1 MAILDFFKRKK
12 KLAGSQA
19 RGFQAAQYNRLVMD
33 WQTSSASIDAELRGS
48 LKTLRNRTRD
58 LCRNNDYAKNAL
70 RAIENNVIG
79 QGVRLQSQ
87 VTQNTGRAAGRLND
101 RVNSAIE
108 TKWAEWCKK
117 DTCHT
122 AGTLSF
128 ADIERLL
135 ISSVAESGEVFVR
148 IVRKKFG
155 RSNIPFSLEVIEA
168 DLLDEDHNEVL
179 RNGREVRFGIERD
192 EWQRPVAYYFKNK
205 HPGDYTFTGTAD
217 KGKTRVPAEDVIH
230 LFRQTRPGQSRGFP
244 WFAPAL
250 VRMHHLAGFEEAEV
264 IKARAQ
270 ASIMGFI
277 KSESDGL
284 SDGTQDNQRVTTFD
298 PGTIE
303 HLLPGEDFTSFAPTS
318 PGGQF
323 EPFMRAMLRAVA
335 AGLGVSYE
343 SLSRDY
349 SQSNYSSSRLA
360 LLDDRDNWRTLQQ
373 WMIENFHS
381 RVFEQWLDM
390 AWASGE
396 LDLPNYAGNES
407 MYKSVRFVPRGWSW
421 VDPVKE
427 VNAYKD
433 AVRSGFMTVSDVVA
447 QSGQDF
453 DELITQRKREID
465 TTDGLDLVFDTDAG
479 KVTSAGQMANPNQ
492 PAEPAANDNTDTQ
505 KSQTINIHQA
515 AEPMNVRVESAPME
529 LNLTLQNPTGEKKK
543 KSIKLVRDEKT
554 GAVVG
559 AESIEE

>member
-12 KLAGSQA
+12 KVAGQ
-19 RGFQAAQYNRLVMD
+19 RGFAAAQYNRLVND
-33 WQTSSASIDAELRGS
+33 WVTSSASIDAELRGS

-87 VTQNTGRAAGRLND
+87 VTQTTGRNANKLND
-101 RVNSAIE
+101 RVNTAIE
-108 TKWAEWCKK
+108 AAWAEWCKK
-117 DTCHT
+117 DACHT

-148 IVRKKFG
+148 VVRKKFG
-155 RSNIPFSLEVIEA
+155 RSEVAFALEILEA
-168 DLLDEDHNEVL
+168 DLLDEDHNEIL
-179 RNGREVRFGIERD
+179 RNGNEVRFGIERD
-192 EWQRPVAYYFKNK
+192 EWLRPVAYYFKTK

-217 KGKTRVPAEDVIH
+217 RGKIRVPAADVIH
-230 LFRQTRPGQSRGFP
+230 LFRQTRPGQTRGFP
-244 WFAPAL
+244 WFAPAI
-250 VRMHHLAGFEEAEV
+250 VRMHHLHGFEEAEV

-277 KSESDGL
+277 KSEGDGL
-284 SDGTQDNQRVTTFD
+284 TDGTQDNQRVTNFE

-303 HLLPGEDFTSFAPTS
+303 HLLPGEDFTSFSPTS

-323 EPFMRAMLRAVA
+323 EPFLRAMLRAVA
-335 AGLGVSYE
+335 AGIGVSYE
-343 SLSRDY
+343 TLSRDY

-373 WMIENFHS
+373 WMIENFHHA
-381 RVFEQWLDM
+381 VFEQWLEM
-390 AWASGE
+390 AWLSGAV
-396 LDLPNYAGNES
+396 DLPNYAGNEKT
-407 MYKSVRFVPRGWSW
+407 YKAVRFVPRGWSW

-447 QSGQDF
+447 ASGQDF
-453 DELITQRKREID
+453 DELVTQRKREID
-465 TTDGLDLVFDTDAG
+465 TTESLDLVFDTDAG
-479 KVTSAGQMANPNQ
+479 KVAGNGQATGQ
-492 PAEPAANDNTDTQ
+492 APAAPAADNTDVQ
-505 KSQTINIHQA
+505 Q
-515 AEPMNVRVESAPME
+515 
-529 LNLTLQNPTGEKKK
+529 
-543 KSIKLVRDEKT
+543 
-554 GAVVG
+554 
-559 AESIEE
+559 

>member
-12 KLAGSQA
+12 KLAQLPA

-58 LCRNNDYAKNAL
+58 LCKNNDYAKNAL
-70 RAIENNVIG
+70 RAIENNVVG
-79 QGVRLQSQ
+79 QGIRLQAQ
-87 VTQNTGRAAGRLND
+87 VTQNNGRNAGKLND
-101 RVNSAIE
+101 RVNTAIE
-108 TKWAEWCKK
+108 SAWSEWQKK
-117 DTCHT
+117 DSCHT

-128 ADIERLL
+128 QDIERLL
-135 ISSVAESGEVFVR
+135 ITSVAESGEVFVR
-148 IVRKKFG
+148 IVRNKFG
-155 RSNIPFSLEVIEA
+155 RSKIPFALEIIEA
-168 DLLDEDHNEVL
+168 DLLDEQYNEIL

-192 EWQRPVAYYFKNK
+192 EWQRPVAYHFSTK
-205 HPGDYTFTGTAD
+205 HPGDYTFSGTAD
-217 KGKTRVPAEDVIH
+217 RGRIRVPAEEVIH
-230 LFRQTRPGQSRGFP
+230 LFRSTRPGQTRGFP

-250 VRMHHLAGFEEAEV
+250 IRMHHLSGFEEAEV

-284 SDGTQDNQRVTTFD
+284 SDGTQDNQRVTNFE

-303 HLLPGEDFTSFAPTS
+303 HLLPGEDFTSFAPSS

-323 EPFMRAMLRAVA
+323 EPFMRSMLRAVA
-335 AGLGVSYE
+335 AGIGVSYE
-343 SLSRDY
+343 TLSRDY

-373 WMIENFHS
+373 WMIENFHQ
-381 RVFEQWLDM
+381 RVFDAWLDM
-390 AWASGE
+390 ASLSDALS
-396 LDLPNYAGNES
+396 LPNYEANEAA
-407 MYKSVRFVPRGWSW
+407 YKTVRFVPRGWSW

-427 VNAYKD
+427 VSAYKD

-453 DELITQRKREID
+453 DELMNQRKREVD
-465 TTDGLDLVFDTDAG
+465 TIDGLELVLDTDPKLVSNAG
-479 KVTSAGQMANPNQ
+479 LTQARPAGTIIPDQNAQ
-492 PAEPAANDNTDTQ
+492 TDNTGNQ
-505 KSQTINIHQA
+505 
-515 AEPMNVRVESAPME
+515 E
-529 LNLTLQNPTGEKKK
+529 
-543 KSIKLVRDEKT
+543 
-554 GAVVG
+554 
-559 AESIEE
+559 

>member
-12 KLAGSQA
+12 KLAGLPA

-58 LCRNNDYAKNAL
+58 LCKNNDYAKNAL
-70 RAIENNVIG
+70 RAIENNVVG
-79 QGVRLQSQ
+79 QGIRLQAQ
-87 VTQNTGRAAGRLND
+87 VTQNNGRNAGKLND

-108 TKWAEWCKK
+108 SAWADWCRK
-117 DTCHT
+117 DSCHT

-135 ISSVAESGEVFVR
+135 ITSSAEAGEIFIR
-148 IVRKKFG
+148 IVRKNFG
-155 RSNIPFSLEVIEA
+155 RSEIPFALEIIEA
-168 DLLDEDHNEVL
+168 DLLDENYNETLRSGNEV
-179 RNGREVRFGIERD
+179 RMGVERD
-192 EWQRPVAYYFKNK
+192 SWQRPVAYHFLGK
-205 HPGDYTFTGTAD
+205 HPGDYTFVGTAD
-217 KGKTRVPAEDVIH
+217 RGRVRVPADEVIH
-230 LFRQTRPGQSRGFP
+230 LYRQARPGQTRGFP

-250 VRMHHLAGFEEAEV
+250 VRMHHLSGFEEAEV

-277 KSESDGL
+277 KSEGDGL
-284 SDGTQDNQRVTTFD
+284 TDGTQDNQRVTNFE

-303 HLLPGEDFTSFAPTS
+303 HLLPGEDFTSFSPSS

-335 AGLGVSYE
+335 AGIGVSYE
-343 SLSRDY
+343 SLSKDY

-373 WMIENFHS
+373 WMIENFHK
-381 RVFEQWLDM
+381 RVFDAWLDM
-390 AWASGE
+390 ASLSGA
-396 LDLPNYAGNES
+396 LDLPNYEANEAV
-407 MYKSVRFVPRGWSW
+407 YKAVRFVPRGWSW

-427 VNAYKD
+427 VSAYKD
-433 AVRSGFMTVSDVVA
+433 AVRSGFMTASDVVA

-453 DELITQRKREID
+453 DEMMNQRKREVD
-465 TTDGLDLVFDTDAG
+465 TADGLGLIFDTDPA
-479 KVTSAGQMANPNQ
+479 KMSTAGQVHPTD
-492 PAEPAANDNTDTQ
+492 PAAQD
-505 KSQTINIHQA
+505 S
-515 AEPMNVRVESAPME
+515 
-529 LNLTLQNPTGEKKK
+529 TGNQQ
-543 KSIKLVRDEKT
+543 
-554 GAVVG
+554 
-559 AESIEE
+559 